1 MICLDCSWRVC
12 WNVIRVWFHWLYVCV
27 CFSFF
32 VIDVLSDDT
41 FNGKQITEGC
51 RDAVRAC
58 VERSTNSEGRIVEVN
73 AFADFFSKSFGK
85 SYSRPDEKRLCQIA
99 AKSLNTP

>member
-1 MICLDCSWRVC
+1 M
-12 WNVIRVWFHWLYVCV
+12 CV

-85 SYSRPDEKRLCQIA
+85 SYVLKTGRETPLPDCREKLEHAIM
-99 AKSLNTP
+99 